1 MQDIVAETIK
11 KHGYGIGL
19 PLSAIRQEI
28 KQFNDE
34 EVMKATTIIEEYQ
47 VEEFLIIDKDFY
59 EIEGI
64 KHNQTY
70 NRIKI
75 ADYNTIGTNHVS
87 KNFYNSNN
95 SAVQWTTHKSGDNL
109 MIASNS
115 WDTCSLKTHSVKKTK
130 TTLRPP
136 TSMTKKTWDEQV
148 QKFNDIIQKQI
159 NQVENHK
166 KVQLAHLKTNL
177 FVESHLAEIVETN
190 LNGIIRDLSVMKVEV
205 EKIKNYY
212 DNIK

>member
-1 MQDIVAETIK
+1 MDVWQ
-11 KHGYGIGL
+11 
-19 PLSAIRQEI
+19 R
-28 KQFNDE
+28 
-34 EVMKATTIIEEYQ
+34 
-47 VEEFLIIDKDFY
+47 DFY

-75 ADYNTIGTNHVS
+75 ADYNTIGISQVS

-115 WDTCSLKTHSVKKTK
+115 WDTCSLKKHNVKKKK
-130 TTLRPP
+130 TILRPP
-136 TSMTKKTWDEQV
+136 TSMTKKSYDDKVKELI
-148 QKFNDIIQKQI
+148 DSIQI
-159 NQVENHK
+159 NQVENYK

-177 FVESHLAEIVETN
+177 FVERGLANIVETN
-190 LNGIIRDLSVMKVEV
+190 LNNIIQELGVMKLEV

-212 DNIK
+212 DSIKW